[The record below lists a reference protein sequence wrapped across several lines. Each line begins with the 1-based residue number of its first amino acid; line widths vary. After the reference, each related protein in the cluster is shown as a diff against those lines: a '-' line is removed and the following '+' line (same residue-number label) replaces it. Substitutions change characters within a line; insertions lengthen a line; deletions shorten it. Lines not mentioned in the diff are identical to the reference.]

1 MNRKLSLSSPRSL
14 GLTPNLPRQLPVEVP
29 WSGTLGSWSPVR
41 GRRGYVRDAP
51 LKKRTRRCWT
61 RWSAARGGQFR
72 LPNPRQKRYLDVWGA
87 RLRIG
92 VSPNATVSCV
102 PGPEP
107 AISLKTEQ
115 PRAGAVGQPGREA
128 VRFLPNATLCEG
140 YVRGRTLRA

>member
-107 AISLKTEQ
+107 AFSLKNGT
-115 PRAGAVGQPGREA
+115 ASG
-128 VRFLPNATLCEG
+128 
-140 YVRGRTLRA
+140 RGRWATRSRGRPILAQCNPLRRVCPGKNA